1 MRRLLFALALAGAPW
16 ITGCDDDAT
25 EPAQTA
31 DAAPDPDAGADPC
44 ADFGTEHLRLLNAP
58 TNATVVRKTPTVPPV
73 DPENLP

>member
-1 MRRLLFALALAGAPW
+1 MRRLLFALALAGAFCV
-16 ITGCDDDAT
+16 TACDDDTT

-31 DAAPDPDAGADPC
+31 DAATSADAGVDPC

-73 DPENLP
+73 DPESLP